1 MKKVSVFLLL
11 FSLSLASCV
20 NEGENLNNILERDRA
35 SIERYIAENPIAAVR
50 EEFDS
55 NFGIYLFWEEESG
68 TGIKPEAFDT
78 LKMDYTG
85 RLLDN
90 SVFDTS
96 LESVA
101 RENDIYNSNR
111 NYQPFEVIFGIDRLV
126 DGFEYALSKMDEGDK
141 LIVIFPSI
149 YGYGSERN
157 GGIPA
162 NSPLLFE
169 IDLLEVKGAPEQ
181 EEI

>member
-1 MKKVSVFLLL
+1 MKKVNVFLLL

-20 NEGENLNNILERDRA
+20 NESENLNNILERDRER
-35 SIERYIAENPIAAVR
+35 IEKYIAENPIAAVK

-55 NFGIYLFWEEESG
+55 NFGIYLFWEEKSG
-68 TGIKPEAFDT
+68 SGIKPVAFDT
-78 LKMDYTG
+78 LKINYTG
-85 RLLDN
+85 RMLDN

-101 RENDIYNSNR
+101 RENNIYNSNR
-111 NYQPFEVIFGIDRLV
+111 NYQPYEFIFGKDRLV
-126 DGFEYALSKMDEGDK
+126 DGFEYALSKMDEGDR

-149 YGYGSERN
+149 YGYGSTAN

-169 IDLLEVKGAPEQ
+169 IDLLEVKGAPE
-181 EEI
+181 EEEL

>member
-1 MKKVSVFLLL
+1 MKKVSVFLVLL
-11 FSLSLASCV
+11 SLSLAACV
-20 NEGENLNNILERDRA
+20 NESENLNNILERDRA
-35 SIERYIAENPIAAVR
+35 SIENYIAENPIAAVR
-50 EEFDS
+50 EEFDP
-55 NFGIYLFWEEESG
+55 NFNIYLFWQEESKS
-68 TGIKPEAFDT
+68 GIKPELFDT

-101 RENDIYNSNR
+101 RENDMFNSNR
-111 NYQPFEVIFGIDRLV
+111 TYQPFEVVFGIDRLV

-149 YGYGSERN
+149 YGYGSSRN
-157 GGIPA
+157 GNIPP

-169 IDLLEVKGAPEQ
+169 IDLLEVKGAPE
-181 EEI
+181 EEEL